1 MKFSKNLMTGLIG
14 LALMAAPITAAAQ
27 DNNRGSNDAHQAQ
40 VQTRSNESHA
50 KAPERQVQVQSRSNE
65 SHARAPEHQAAP
77 AAARVESRDNVRAY
91 KGAPAVTANREVRGE
106 RNDRDWNNHDR
117 DYNRGGRDYK
127 NYGGRDFDH
136 DREYAAGG
144 WVMPNGYSGGACAW
158 AEHLRNVY
166 RHDEETG
173 HPAAAADLLYQ
184 LHRAERSCGGVP
196 YGFNEYR

>member
-1 MKFSKNLMTGLIG
+1 M
-14 LALMAAPITAAAQ
+14 
-27 DNNRGSNDAHQAQ
+27 Q

-50 KAPERQVQVQSRSNE
+50 RAPERQ
-65 SHARAPEHQAAP
+65 AAP
-77 AAARVESRDNVRAY
+77 AARVESRDNVRAY

-106 RNDRDWNNHDR
+106 RNDRDWNNRDR

>member
-1 MKFSKNLMTGLIG
+1 M
-14 LALMAAPITAAAQ
+14 
-27 DNNRGSNDAHQAQ
+27 
-40 VQTRSNESHA
+40 
-50 KAPERQVQVQSRSNE
+50 
-65 SHARAPEHQAAP
+65 
-77 AAARVESRDNVRAY
+77 
-91 KGAPAVTANREVRGE
+91 TANREVRGE
-106 RNDRDWNNHDR
+106 RNDRDWNNRDR